1 MGSKKHQ
8 VLDRLVDKCI
18 KRDGTGLSQYIFNN
32 LEVKEIARDVG
43 FGNPFDATHI
53 DTSTKLSPRMI
64 EEDFAVLHL
73 GTPIGEKSAN
83 HMFIRGIQK
92 IYKPLPDIEDKV
104 RFNYHPSPLDQLN
117 TSESNILSM
126 LHNHNILLDFLYP
139 SDDKAKPHMYMSHR
153 TKYSPKFNIGT
164 TPIDCNK
171 LQIEIDM
178 TFENNGTITVFEAK
192 NWVRNRNDFAVYQL
206 YHPFLHYYTLM
217 KKGDI
222 DVESVN
228 CCYAVRKVVEDGVQI
243 MIYLYTF
250 DDPLD
255 MTSIRL
261 IRSKSYF
268 LTKSNEKTI

>member
-1 MGSKKHQ
+1 M
-8 VLDRLVDKCI
+8 VLDRLVDLCI
-18 KRDGTGLSQYIFNN
+18 ARDGARKKSYIFNN

-53 DTSTKLSPRMI
+53 DTSRKLSPRMV
-64 EEDFAVLHL
+64 EEDLALLHL
-73 GTPIGEKSAN
+73 GTPVGEKSAN
-83 HMFIRGIQK
+83 HMFIRGIEN
-92 IYKPLPDIEDKV
+92 IYQPLPDIEDKV
-104 RFNYHPSPLDQLN
+104 EFNYHPSPLDQLN

-139 SDDKAKPHMYMSHR
+139 NDVNAKPHMYMSHR

-178 TFENNGTITVFEAK
+178 TLEDKGTITVFEAK
-192 NWVRNRNDFAVYQL
+192 NWISGRNDFAVYQL

-250 DDPLD
+250 GDPFD
-255 MTSIRL
+255 MKSIRL
-261 IRSKSYF
+261 IRSKSY
-268 LTKSNEKTI
+268 LLARHLCSKQ

>member
-8 VLDRLVDKCI
+8 VLDRLVDKCL
-18 KRDGTGLSQYIFNN
+18 KRDGVGLSKYIFNN

-53 DTSTKLSPRMI
+53 DTSTKLSPRMV

-92 IYKPLPDIEDKV
+92 IYQPLPDIEDKV

-139 SDDKAKPHMYMSHR
+139 NDVNAKPHMYMSHR
-153 TKYSPKFNIGT
+153 TKYSPKFNIGG

-178 TFENNGTITVFEAK
+178 TFENNGIVTVFEAK

-217 KKGDI
+217 EKGDI
-222 DVESVN
+222 DVVSVN
-228 CCYAVRKVVEDGVQI
+228 CCYAVRQVVEDGVQI

-250 DDPLD
+250 DDPFD
-255 MTSIRL
+255 MESIRL
-261 IRSKSYF
+261 IRLKSYS
-268 LTKSNEKTI
+268 LTKL